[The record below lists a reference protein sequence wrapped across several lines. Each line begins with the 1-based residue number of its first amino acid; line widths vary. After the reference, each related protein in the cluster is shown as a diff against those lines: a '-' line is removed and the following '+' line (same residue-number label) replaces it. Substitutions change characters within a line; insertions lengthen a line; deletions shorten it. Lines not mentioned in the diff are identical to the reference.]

1 MLKRYNVTVNG
12 VQYQVEVEE
21 VNGEF
26 TGVPVVQNQTPQ
38 VVAQAP
44 TIAQVP
50 VAPQPVEVKE
60 EVKNTVVA
68 AAGEKIECP
77 MPGTILSVNVSEG
90 QVLKEG
96 DVMCVLEAMK
106 MENEIMAPRDCKIVQ
121 IGVNKGATVNTG
133 DLLVVI
139 E

>member
-60 EVKNTVVA
+60 EVKKPVVA
-68 AAGEKIECP
+68 ANGEKIECP

>member
-26 TGVPVVQNQTPQ
+26 ASAPVVQAQASQ
-38 VVAQAP
+38 VVTQEQPAAP
-44 TIAQVP
+44 TAKQ
-50 VAPQPVEVKE
+50 VEVKE
-60 EVKNTVVA
+60 EVKKSVVA
-68 AAGEKIECP
+68 AEGERVECP
-77 MPGTILSVNVSEG
+77 MPGTILSINIAEGQTIKEG
-90 QVLKEG
+90 QV
-96 DVMCVLEAMK
+96 MFVLEAMK

-121 IGVNKGATVNTG
+121 VAVSKGAAVNTG

-139 E
+139 Q